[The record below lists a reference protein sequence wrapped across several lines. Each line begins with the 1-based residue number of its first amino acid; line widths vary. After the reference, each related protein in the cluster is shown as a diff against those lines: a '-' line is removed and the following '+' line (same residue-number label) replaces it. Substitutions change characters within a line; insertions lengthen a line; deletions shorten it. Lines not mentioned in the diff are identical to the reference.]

1 MKRLKVFSAVS
12 LPVIDYYYKRGKL
25 YKVLNLGDDHWLIM
39 VFGKLLY
46 NCFVVVYLSWCI
58 LCPFFLYV
66 LTFYLFPSLHHLAFF
81 SFLFFFL
88 LNFIQIDGTGT
99 EDEVYRR
106 VYGVF
111 AALKYDFLYLGNMIE
126 YFSFSILSHILPSN
140 LYSYI
145 TCRFR
150 WILKTS
156 FAGLNNSLLMKCQK
170 KKYAFTLHL
179 NYGERNNLRTFF

>member
-1 MKRLKVFSAVS
+1 MITDSLWFLENYSTIVLLLCTWVDVF
-12 LPVIDYYYKRGKL
+12 
-25 YKVLNLGDDHWLIM
+25 
-39 VFGKLLY
+39 
-46 NCFVVVYLSWCI
+46 
-58 LCPFFLYV
+58 YV
-66 LTFYLFPSLHHLAFF
+66 RF
-81 SFLFFFL
+81 SFMCWLFIFFPPSFSFFFFFFFFL
-88 LNFIQIDGTGT
+88 LNFIQIDSTGT
-99 EDEVYRR
+99 EDEVFRR

-156 FAGLNNSLLMKCQK
+156 FAGLNNSHLMKCQK